1 MRDSKFV
8 FERGDLLYYSLHKT
22 KLKRGESYMD
32 SPEWIRNKGAT
43 INLKNYGE
51 NNCFQYATT
60 AVLNPQNI
68 RNHPEEI

>member
-32 SPEWIRNKGAT
+32 SPE
-43 INLKNYGE
+43 
-51 NNCFQYATT
+51 
-60 AVLNPQNI
+60 
-68 RNHPEEI
+68 